1 MLGTLGY
8 TAPEQVRG
16 KRRPRADLFALGC
29 ILFEMVTGE
38 PAFAGDSAVEILH
51 ATLHS
56 EPHWARLTARAPEL
70 EPVLRRCLEPQPAAR
85 FQSAADLAW
94 EIERSGV
101 APVAPP
107 ARLSRRAV
115 AAAAAALL
123 TAAALAVGW
132 SAGRRAP
139 SAGAPTF
146 DRMTR
151 LVSSAA
157 HESGPIISPDGK
169 WVAYLSNARGPTDV
183 WVKFIA
189 GGDPVNL
196 TASADLRVQ
205 SQDYIGSLAVSPD
218 GSQIAFQATQDPSGK
233 GGGTWVIPAPLGG
246 APRLLLP
253 SPRAG
258 MQWSPDGQ
266 RVAYIKAGGPLG
278 DSVFVAEADGQN
290 EVEIVKRQGARHAH
304 WIRWDAAGKHVY
316 FNYGFQNANAET
328 TEIFRAPVV
337 PGPIE
342 RVVAT
347 TRRAISPFP
356 SPDGRGL
363 FFAANPDGVDLA
375 LWWRDLASG
384 RDFRVTTGVGEF
396 NSPTMSADGLRLV
409 GTVQDVR
416 ESLVRGAV
424 AFDRPVE
431 LEPWTDGFSG
441 DIDPVFSPDG
451 SRLVFSSSRAG
462 QRTLWTARGDLTQL
476 TQLTSGSAIDSRP
489 AVSPD
494 GREVAFVSDRGGRR
508 GIWLVSAQAGTPRK
522 VVAADVLDTL
532 TWSPEGRRLVFAAPV
547 GDAPGL
553 MTVDVASGQVTRVP
567 TPGASRRAV
576 VVAAR
581 RPDRLHRAARRRARR
596 RRVPEVRA
604 LERRHC
610 S

>member
-1 MLGTLGY
+1 M
-8 TAPEQVRG
+8 
-16 KRRPRADLFALGC
+16 
-29 ILFEMVTGE
+29 
-38 PAFAGDSAVEILH
+38 
-51 ATLHS
+51 
-56 EPHWARLTARAPEL
+56 
-70 EPVLRRCLEPQPAAR
+70 
-85 FQSAADLAW
+85 
-94 EIERSGV
+94 
-101 APVAPP
+101 
-107 ARLSRRAV
+107 
-115 AAAAAALL
+115 
-123 TAAALAVGW
+123 
-132 SAGRRAP
+132 
-139 SAGAPTF
+139 
-146 DRMTR
+146 
-151 LVSSAA
+151 
-157 HESGPIISPDGK
+157 
-169 WVAYLSNARGPTDV
+169 
-183 WVKFIA
+183 
-189 GGDPVNL
+189 
-196 TASADLRVQ
+196 
-205 SQDYIGSLAVSPD
+205 
-218 GSQIAFQATQDPSGK
+218 
-233 GGGTWVIPAPLGG
+233 
-246 APRLLLP
+246 
-253 SPRAG
+253 
-258 MQWSPDGQ
+258 
-266 RVAYIKAGGPLG
+266 
-278 DSVFVAEADGQN
+278 AEADGQN

-316 FNYGFQNANAET
+316 FNYGFQNVNAET

-532 TWSPEGRRLVFAAPV
+532 TWSPDGRRLVFAAPV

-567 TPGASRRAV
+567 TPGAAAAPSWSPREDLIAYIEPRGGGPGGGAYLKFVRSNGDTAPEFAVPEDVSFSNGMMAWSPDGTRLAIEQQSGLFTGAFWIVEPGNPQPYRKLVDLPAGSRVRGITWSRDGSALV
-576 VVAAR
+576 VGRIQRSGDIFLAERSAR
-581 RPDRLHRAARRRARR
+581 R
-596 RRVPEVRA
+596 
-604 LERRHC
+604 
-610 S
+610 